1 MNITYVFIVI
11 IIIFIVILS
20 ILLIYNI
27 IANNKNKNKTF
38 NISYKSNNNITLF
51 GGNNDS
57 TVTDNNFVLPKR
69 FPQVG
74 VLTNKVFN
82 TYTLDDFVWLEKTDG
97 EHINLLIMNKQLY
110 YVNYG
115 NKELFI
121 SKYSSINDKQQ
132 YSNIID
138 SLHNIIKQLPNTITL
153 LDCELYND
161 KLYVFD
167 ACIVDNV
174 YIDKLNYMCRIS
186 KAKEYINEHKLNN
199 VFIVKNYYVI
209 DKDKF
214 DELLNYIYN
223 NDVSKYTNNYVD
235 GAIFQLINKPYFDK
249 LPISY
254 KIKKRCLNTI
264 DFLLKYDK
272 HNDIFL
278 LYLSGDIY
286 DNNYNTQCLVH
297 EHNNIST
304 NISDNNKHNNISTS
318 YNKYYQT
325 LFASP
330 LYDDVHY
337 YKVSNE
343 WNKKGYSPRLIQE
356 INNIIGN
363 IRNNKEQYNNTI
375 VEMSLTED
383 NKWVPMR
390 IRKDKRYPNG
400 YKVGLS
406 NCGIM
411 FSPISTDVSYFN
423 KDMSTS
429 PFTEQ
434 TRSDYHD
441 INKIVRKHII
451 KTIFDTN
458 INDNNKHDNISTNIS
473 TSSQYD
479 KYNDINKYNNISNS
493 SQYDNISDVG
503 YNMLLDLCGG
513 RGGDINNII
522 EASNNTID
530 NFFVVDADKPAI
542 VQYTERMDPHKYIN
556 DNKTRY
562 VKGYYHVLNDDEQ
575 ETTAFINKIKSS
587 SNYVNKEGFSII
599 LMNYAIHYI
608 SNKRSCLLQLKRI
621 VKELLKHNGI
631 FAFTYFDGDKIL
643 KSLTKYNKLIS
654 FDEKTV
660 IKTFKDIKIVN
671 KQSDSDNDSISCLMA
686 LPTIDAKGYR
696 EEPLVFQNFLNVLE
710 DKDLKFK
717 TFIYPVQELIKN
729 NELEHNDITNYLE
742 YVKLCIMIKS

>member
-1 MNITYVFIVI
+1 M
-11 IIIFIVILS
+11 S

-214 DELLNYIYN
+214 NELLNYIYN

-286 DNNYNTQCLVH
+286 DNNYNTQYLVH

-304 NISDNNKHNNISTS
+304 NISTS

-356 INNIIGN
+356 INNIIGD

-406 NCGIM
+406 NCGTM

-493 SQYDNISDVG
+493 SQYDKYNDINKYNNISNSSQHDNISDVG

-717 TFIYPVQELIKN
+717 TFVYPVQELIKN

>member
-1 MNITYVFIVI
+1 M
-11 IIIFIVILS
+11 
-20 ILLIYNI
+20 
-27 IANNKNKNKTF
+27 
-38 NISYKSNNNITLF
+38 
-51 GGNNDS
+51 
-57 TVTDNNFVLPKR
+57 
-69 FPQVG
+69 
-74 VLTNKVFN
+74 
-82 TYTLDDFVWLEKTDG
+82 
-97 EHINLLIMNKQLY
+97 
-110 YVNYG
+110 
-115 NKELFI
+115 
-121 SKYSSINDKQQ
+121 
-132 YSNIID
+132 
-138 SLHNIIKQLPNTITL
+138 
-153 LDCELYND
+153 
-161 KLYVFD
+161 
-167 ACIVDNV
+167 
-174 YIDKLNYMCRIS
+174 
-186 KAKEYINEHKLNN
+186 
-199 VFIVKNYYVI
+199 
-209 DKDKF
+209 
-214 DELLNYIYN
+214 
-223 NDVSKYTNNYVD
+223 
-235 GAIFQLINKPYFDK
+235 
-249 LPISY
+249 
-254 KIKKRCLNTI
+254 
-264 DFLLKYDK
+264 
-272 HNDIFL
+272 
-278 LYLSGDIY
+278 
-286 DNNYNTQCLVH
+286 
-297 EHNNIST
+297 
-304 NISDNNKHNNISTS
+304 
-318 YNKYYQT
+318 
-325 LFASP
+325 
-330 LYDDVHY
+330 
-337 YKVSNE
+337 
-343 WNKKGYSPRLIQE
+343 IQE
-356 INNIIGN
+356 INNIIGD

-406 NCGIM
+406 NCGVM

-473 TSSQYD
+473 NSSQYD
-479 KYNDINKYNNISNS
+479 KYNDINKYNNTSNS
-493 SQYDNISDVG
+493 SQHNKHNSISNVG

-717 TFIYPVQELIKN
+717 TFVYPVQELIKN
-729 NELEHNDITNYLE
+729 NELEHNDITRYLE
-742 YVKLCIMIKS
+742 YVKLCIMIKT